1 MQQPAEVDA
10 APAPAAP
17 GPTAAEGAAARAARL
32 VERYKD
38 SISNLA
44 LIRMVR
50 SLAYRTFQLRFEHGF
65 KESLAQPGGR
75 ERLAQALRDNPPVVH
90 PVVRTHP
97 ESGRQSLFVNNLFTT
112 RILGVSPLVE
122 RFYIEPCY
130 DFSAK

>member
-1 MQQPAEVDA
+1 
-10 APAPAAP
+10 
-17 GPTAAEGAAARAARL
+17 
-32 VERYKD
+32 
-38 SISNLA
+38 
-44 LIRMVR
+44 MVR

-122 RFYIEPCY
+122 RFYIEPFS